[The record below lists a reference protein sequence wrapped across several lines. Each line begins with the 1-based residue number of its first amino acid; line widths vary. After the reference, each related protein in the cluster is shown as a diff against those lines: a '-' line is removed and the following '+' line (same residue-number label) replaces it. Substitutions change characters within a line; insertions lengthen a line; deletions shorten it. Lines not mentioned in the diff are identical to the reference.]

1 MFKKYDNN
9 DFLAKMF
16 LLFNAL
22 FIGVTGF
29 YLILADNVE
38 VQSSTYRLMSGLLSL
53 DAWGVVMLTSGALYT
68 MSAFQEG
75 RLKYKSML
83 IAGLVGGIMFAL
95 YTMASMESSINIMV
109 PIRYAVIAT
118 FNLIIAGVGG
128 IALWNDKGDM

>member
-68 MSAFQEG
+68 MAAFQEG

-83 IAGLVGGIMFAL
+83 IAGLVGGVMFAL
-95 YTMASMESSINIMV
+95 YTMASMEASINIMV
-109 PIRYAVIAT
+109 PMRYAVIAT